1 MHDAHNFGLEILG
14 KTLNLDFIT
23 TPARPI
29 RPAHVMFSLVAQ
41 VARLFRFNAPETPSS
56 PAAALMESAD
66 SRAGLDAHHAQEL
79 RAAASAWL
87 SVVR

>member
-1 MHDAHNFGLEILG
+1 MF
-14 KTLNLDFIT
+14 NLL
-23 TPARPI
+23 A
-29 RPAHVMFSLVAQ
+29 LVARFFRPTLQ
-41 VARLFRFNAPETPSS
+41 AVDASPVAI
-56 PAAALMESAD
+56 LMQNAD

>member
-1 MHDAHNFGLEILG
+1 
-14 KTLNLDFIT
+14 
-23 TPARPI
+23 
-29 RPAHVMFSLVAQ
+29 MFQLMALVA
-41 VARLFRFNAPETPSS
+41 RFLRPTDKAIDAS
-56 PAAALMESAD
+56 PAAILMQNAD

>member
-1 MHDAHNFGLEILG
+1 MTFGLKDWG
-14 KTLNLDFIT
+14 KPLTLDHRHSAPPDGQRTIMF
-23 TPARPI
+23 
-29 RPAHVMFSLVAQ
+29 HVIALVA
-41 VARLFRFNAPETPSS
+41 RFLRPTDKALDAS
-56 PAAALMESAD
+56 PAALLLQDAD

>member
-1 MHDAHNFGLEILG
+1 MFHLLALLGRFLRPTAKAADA
-14 KTLNLDFIT
+14 
-23 TPARPI
+23 
-29 RPAHVMFSLVAQ
+29 
-41 VARLFRFNAPETPSS
+41 S
-56 PAAALMESAD
+56 PAAILMQNAD

>member
-1 MHDAHNFGLEILG
+1 LFHHHSSGAS
-14 KTLNLDFIT
+14 K
-23 TPARPI
+23 PANI
-29 RPAHVMFSLVAQ
+29 MFSLVAQ
-41 VARLFRFNAPETPSS
+41 VARLFRLHALETPSS
-56 PAAALMESAD
+56 PAATLMENAD